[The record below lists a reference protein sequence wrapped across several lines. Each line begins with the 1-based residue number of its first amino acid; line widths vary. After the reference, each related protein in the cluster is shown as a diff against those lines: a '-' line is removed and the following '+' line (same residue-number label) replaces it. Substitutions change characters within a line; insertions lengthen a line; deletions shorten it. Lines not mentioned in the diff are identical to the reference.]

1 LIPLSKLTL
10 VVYAA
15 LIFFVVV
22 VLGLTTKLFK
32 VNLWQMCN
40 VFKDEILLAF
50 SAASL
55 ETVLP
60 RLMDKLEKYG

>member
-1 LIPLSKLTL
+1 
-10 VVYAA
+10 
-15 LIFFVVV
+15 
-22 VLGLTTKLFK
+22 
-32 VNLWQMCN
+32 MCN

-50 SAASL
+50 SASSL